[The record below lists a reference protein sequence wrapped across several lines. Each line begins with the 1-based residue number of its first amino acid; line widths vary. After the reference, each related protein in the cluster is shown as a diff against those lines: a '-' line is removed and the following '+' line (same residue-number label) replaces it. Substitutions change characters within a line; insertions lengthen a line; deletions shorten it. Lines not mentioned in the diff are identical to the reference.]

1 MLSQTLTHMFTQT
14 VILERD
20 MASPDSLGAK
30 TPPDW
35 QPLSAVECQLWWW
48 KGSKSTD
55 KSPSNQYARPEAT
68 YDETGGDMALPDGT
82 DVTTSDRVGAV
93 TDLET
98 GETIEEGPFRV
109 ISVNRYSTHVEL
121 SLERP

>member
-1 MLSQTLTHMFTQT
+1 MFDDEV
-14 VILERD
+14 VIERNV
-20 MASPDSLGAK
+20 ASSDEWGAEM
-30 TPPDW
+30 PPDW
-35 QPLSAVECQLWWW
+35 QSHLVVECALWWW

-68 YDETGGDMALPDGT
+68 YDETGGDIALPAGT
-82 DVTTSDRVGAV
+82 DVTTLDRIGAV

-98 GETIEEGPFRV
+98 GEVIEEGPFRIV
-109 ISVNRYSTHVEL
+109 SVNRYKDHVEL